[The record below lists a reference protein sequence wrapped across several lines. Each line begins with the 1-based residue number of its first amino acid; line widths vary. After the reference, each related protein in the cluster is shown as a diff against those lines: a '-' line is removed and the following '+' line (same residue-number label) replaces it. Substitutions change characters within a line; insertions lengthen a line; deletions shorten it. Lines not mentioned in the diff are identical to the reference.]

1 MSPSLHGLCVG
12 GQWWNDIVSNAGVG
26 MSAREGNWM
35 SQVLRFVSI
44 AVLSVLMF
52 TIQAAAEN
60 YPDRV
65 VRIVNPY
72 PPGGS
77 VDVMARILA
86 QKLTEALGQ
95 QVIVENRSGGG
106 GNTGSDFVAKA
117 EPDGYTLLFTAPGPL
132 TVNQTLYSKLPFD
145 PAKDFAPVALFA
157 TAPIVL
163 IVNPGVPA
171 HNVQELIALAKK
183 APGKINFASAG
194 NGTTNHLSGELFKS
208 MANIDIVHVPYRG
221 AGPAMNDLIAGHVQ
235 MFFDLMPVVLPQIA
249 AGKVRALANAG
260 AKRPSALPDVPTV
273 AEQGL
278 SGFDASSWYGLVAPA
293 KTPEPVLARLRDEVA
308 KALEAPDMVA
318 RIRELGSEPGTAFGK
333 DFGAF
338 MAAETRKWAE
348 VIRTS
353 GAKAD

>member
-1 MSPSLHGLCVG
+1 MSYIARRLTI
-12 GQWWNDIVSNAGVG
+12 IVLALLALTAPGV
-26 MSAREGNWM
+26 A
-35 SQVLRFVSI
+35 Q
-44 AVLSVLMF
+44 
-52 TIQAAAEN
+52 N
-60 YPDRV
+60 YPERV
-65 VRIVNPY
+65 VRIINPY

-86 QKLTEALGQ
+86 QKLSDDLGQ
-95 QVIVENRSGGG
+95 QFIVENRAGGG

-132 TVNQTLYSKLPFD
+132 TVNQTLYSKLSFD
-145 PAKDFAPVALFA
+145 PAKDFAPIALFA

-163 IVNPGVPA
+163 IVNPAVPA
-171 HNVQELIALAKK
+171 NDVRELIALAKK
-183 APGKINFASAG
+183 EPGKINFASAG

-208 MANIDIVHVPYRG
+208 MAQIDIVHVPYRG
-221 AGPAMNDLIAGHVQ
+221 AGPAMNDLVGGHVQ

-260 AKRPSALPDVPTV
+260 IRRPAALPNVPTV

-278 SGFDASSWYGLVAPA
+278 AGFDASSWYGLVAPA
-293 KTPEPVLARLRDEVA
+293 KTPEPVLAKLREEVA
-308 KALEAPDMVA
+308 KALKAPDMVA
-318 RIRELGSEPGTAFGK
+318 RIHELGSEPGTAFGK

-338 MAAETRKWAE
+338 LAAETRKWAD

>member
-1 MSPSLHGLCVG
+1 
-12 GQWWNDIVSNAGVG
+12 
-26 MSAREGNWM
+26 M
-35 SQVLRFVSI
+35 SQVLRLVAMAF
-44 AVLSVLMF
+44 LSLLVPCV
-52 TIQAAAEN
+52 QATAEH
-60 YPDRV
+60 YPDRI
-65 VRIVNPY
+65 VRIINPY

-132 TVNQTLYSKLPFD
+132 TVNQTLYSKRPFD
-145 PAKDFAPVALFA
+145 PTKDFAPIALFA

-171 HNVQELIALAKK
+171 NNVQELIALARKE
-183 APGKINFASAG
+183 PGKINFASAG

-208 MANIDIVHVPYRG
+208 MAHIDIVHVPYRG

-249 AGKVRALANAG
+249 ASKARALANAG
-260 AKRPSALPDVPTV
+260 AKRPSALPNVPTV

-278 SGFDASSWYGLVAPA
+278 PGFDASSWYGLVAPA
-293 KTPEPVLARLRDEVA
+293 KTPEPVLAKLREEVA
-308 KALEAPDMVA
+308 KALKAPDVVG
-318 RIRELGSEPGTAFGK
+318 RIRELGSEPGTAFGD
-333 DFGAF
+333 DFRAF
-338 MAAETRKWAE
+338 LAAETKKWAE
-348 VIRTS
+348 VIRAS

>member
-1 MSPSLHGLCVG
+1 MSKISRL
-12 GQWWNDIVSNAGVG
+12 I
-26 MSAREGNWM
+26 
-35 SQVLRFVSI
+35 SI
-44 AVLSVLMF
+44 AVVSLLVLTM
-52 TIQAAAEN
+52 QATAEH

-86 QKLTEALGQ
+86 QKLSDNLGQ
-95 QVIVENRSGGG
+95 QFIVENRSGGG
-106 GNTGSDFVAKA
+106 GNTGSDYVAKA

-132 TVNQTLYSKLPFD
+132 TVNQTLYTKLAFD
-145 PAKDFAPVALFA
+145 PAKDFAPIALFA

-163 IVNPGVPA
+163 IVNPAVPA
-171 HNVQELIALAKK
+171 NNVQELIALAKK
-183 APGKINFASAG
+183 EPGKINFASAG

-208 MANIDIVHVPYRG
+208 RANIDIVHVPYRG
-221 AGPAMNDLIAGHVQ
+221 AGPAMNDIVGGHVQ

-249 AGKVRALANAG
+249 TGKVRALANAG
-260 AKRPSALPDVPTV
+260 AKRPSALPDVPTI

-278 SGFDASSWYGLVAPA
+278 AGFDASSWYGLVAPA
-293 KTPEPVLARLRDEVA
+293 RTPEPVLAKLRDEVA
-308 KALEAPDMVA
+308 KALKAPDMIA
-318 RIRELGSEPGTAFGK
+318 RIHELGSEPGTVFGS

-338 MAAETRKWAE
+338 MAEETRKWAD

>member
-1 MSPSLHGLCVG
+1 MSKISRL
-12 GQWWNDIVSNAGVG
+12 I
-26 MSAREGNWM
+26 
-35 SQVLRFVSI
+35 SI
-44 AVLSVLMF
+44 AVVSLLVLTM
-52 TIQAAAEN
+52 QATAEH

-86 QKLTEALGQ
+86 QKLSDNLGQ
-95 QVIVENRSGGG
+95 QFIVENRSGGG
-106 GNTGSDFVAKA
+106 GNTGSDYVAKA

-132 TVNQTLYSKLPFD
+132 TVNQTLYTKLTFD
-145 PAKDFAPVALFA
+145 PAKDFAPIALFA

-163 IVNPGVPA
+163 IVNPAVPA
-171 HNVQELIALAKK
+171 NNVQELIALAKK
-183 APGKINFASAG
+183 EPGKINFASAG

-208 MANIDIVHVPYRG
+208 RANIDIVHVPYRG
-221 AGPAMNDLIAGHVQ
+221 AGPAMNDIVGGHVQ

-249 AGKVRALANAG
+249 TGKVRALANAG
-260 AKRPSALPDVPTV
+260 AKRPSALPDVPTI

-278 SGFDASSWYGLVAPA
+278 AGFDASSWYGLVAPA
-293 KTPEPVLARLRDEVA
+293 RTPEPVLAKLRDEVA
-308 KALEAPDMVA
+308 KALKAPDMIA
-318 RIRELGSEPGTAFGK
+318 RIHELGSEPGTVFGS

-338 MAAETRKWAE
+338 MAEETRKWAD

>member
-1 MSPSLHGLCVG
+1 
-12 GQWWNDIVSNAGVG
+12 
-26 MSAREGNWM
+26 M
-35 SQVLRFVSI
+35 SQVLRLVAMAF
-44 AVLSVLMF
+44 LSLLVPCV
-52 TIQAAAEN
+52 QATAEH

-65 VRIVNPY
+65 VRIINPY

-145 PAKDFAPVALFA
+145 PTKDFAPIALFA

-171 HNVQELIALAKK
+171 NNVQELIALARRE
-183 APGKINFASAG
+183 PGKINFASAG

-208 MANIDIVHVPYRG
+208 MAHIDIVHVPYRG

-249 AGKVRALANAG
+249 AGKARAPANAG
-260 AKRPSALPDVPTV
+260 AKRPSALPNVPTV

-278 SGFDASSWYGLVAPA
+278 PGFDASSWYGLVAPA
-293 KTPEPVLARLRDEVA
+293 KTPGPVLAKLREEVA
-308 KALEAPDMVA
+308 KALKAPDVVA
-318 RIRELGSEPGTAFGK
+318 RIRELGSEPGTAFGD
-333 DFGAF
+333 DFRAF
-338 MAAETRKWAE
+338 LAAETKKWAE
-348 VIRTS
+348 VIRAS

>member
-1 MSPSLHGLCVG
+1 M
-12 GQWWNDIVSNAGVG
+12 
-26 MSAREGNWM
+26 EGTRM
-35 SQVLRFVSI
+35 SQVLSFIFIV
-44 AVLSVLMF
+44 VLSLLVP
-52 TIQAAAEN
+52 TVHSAAEN

-65 VRIVNPY
+65 VRMVNPY

-106 GNTGSDFVAKA
+106 GNTGSDFVAKS

-132 TVNQTLYSKLPFD
+132 TVNQTLYGKLPFD

-163 IVNPGVPA
+163 IVNPGLPA
-171 HNVQELIALAKK
+171 HNVQELIALARKQ
-183 APGKINFASAG
+183 PGQINFASAG
-194 NGTTNHLSGELFKS
+194 IGTTNHLSGELFKS

-221 AGPAMNDLIAGHVQ
+221 AGPAMNDLVAGHVQ

-249 AGKVRALANAG
+249 AGNVRPLANAG
-260 AKRPSALPDVPTV
+260 AKRPSTLPNVGTV

-278 SGFDASSWYGLVAPA
+278 PGFESSSWYGLVAPA
-293 KTPEPVLARLRDEVA
+293 KTPEPVLAKLREDVA
-308 KALEAPDMVA
+308 KVLEAPDVVA
-318 RIRELGSEPGTAFGK
+318 RIRELGSEPGAVFGN
-333 DFGAF
+333 DFAAF
-338 MAAETRKWAE
+338 MAAETKKWAE
-348 VIRTS
+348 VIRAS

>member
-1 MSPSLHGLCVG
+1 VESK
-12 GQWWNDIVSNAGVG
+12 
-26 MSAREGNWM
+26 RM
-35 SQVLRFVSI
+35 SQVSRLISI
-44 AVLSVLMF
+44 VLLWLFGLAV
-52 TIQAAAEN
+52 QAMAQT
-60 YPDRV
+60 YPERV

-86 QKLTEALGQ
+86 QKLTDDLGQ

-171 HNVQELIALAKK
+171 NGVQELIALAKK
-183 APGKINFASAG
+183 APGKLNFASAG

-260 AKRPSALPDVPTV
+260 AKRPSALRDVPTV

-278 SGFDASSWYGLVAPA
+278 VGFDASSWYGLVAPA
-293 KTPEPVLARLRDEVA
+293 KTPEPVLAKLRDEVA
-308 KALEAPDMVA
+308 KVLDAPELVA

-333 DFGAF
+333 DFGTF
-338 MAAETRKWAE
+338 MAAETKKWAE

>member
-1 MSPSLHGLCVG
+1 MSYVPRRVTIVVLALLALTAQCVA
-12 GQWWNDIVSNAGVG
+12 Q
-26 MSAREGNWM
+26 
-35 SQVLRFVSI
+35 
-44 AVLSVLMF
+44 
-52 TIQAAAEN
+52 N
-60 YPDRV
+60 YPKRV

-86 QKLTEALGQ
+86 QKLSDNLGQ
-95 QVIVENRSGGG
+95 QFIVENRSGGG

-132 TVNQTLYSKLPFD
+132 TVNQTLYSKLSFD
-145 PAKDFAPVALFA
+145 PTTDFAPIALFA

-163 IVNPGVPA
+163 IVNPAVPA
-171 HNVQELIALAKK
+171 NDVRELIALAKK
-183 APGKINFASAG
+183 EPGKINFASAG

-208 MANIDIVHVPYRG
+208 MAQIDIVHVPYRG
-221 AGPAMNDLIAGHVQ
+221 AGPAMNDLVGGHVQ

-260 AKRPSALPDVPTV
+260 ARRPAALPNVPTV

-278 SGFDASSWYGLVAPA
+278 AGFDASSWYGLVAPA
-293 KTPEPVLARLRDEVA
+293 KTPEPVLAKLRDEVA
-308 KALEAPDMVA
+308 KALKAPDMVA
-318 RIRELGSEPGTAFGK
+318 RIHELGSEPGTAFGK
-333 DFGAF
+333 DFGTF
-338 MAAETRKWAE
+338 MAAETGKWAE
-348 VIRTS
+348 VIRAS